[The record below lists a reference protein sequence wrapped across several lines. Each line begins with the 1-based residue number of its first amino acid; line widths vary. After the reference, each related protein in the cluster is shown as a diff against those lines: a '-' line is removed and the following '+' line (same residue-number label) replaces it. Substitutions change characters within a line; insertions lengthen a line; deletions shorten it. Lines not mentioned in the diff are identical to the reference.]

1 MIRKLM
7 AKVKEWQDMR
17 NRDRVN
23 GRIEQRVMQ
32 KPTWK
37 WLWRERINDWH
48 VMSGQ
53 SRHTESWAAWAKRTP
68 LVERDPLSEPGD
80 VYFERGQ
87 SRQEAI
93 DRLTAS
99 DLIA

>member
-1 MIRKLM
+1 MLKR
-7 AKVKEWQDMR
+7 VKELIKKIKAQIKTR
-17 NRDRVN
+17 
-23 GRIEQRVMQ
+23 GSFPLQRFVMQ
-32 KPTWK
+32 KPAWE
-37 WLWRERINDWH
+37 WLWREKINDWH

-53 SRHTESWAAWAKRTP
+53 SRHTGSWAAWAKRTP
-68 LVERDPLSEPGD
+68 LLERDPLSEPGD